1 MIGPLAHLTVV
12 VVDVETTGWLRDR
25 AELTEIGAVRLSA
38 GQLAG
43 EFCSLV
49 RPTRPIPADITTLTG
64 ITEAMLS
71 QAPPAS
77 VALRAFLAFAGDC
90 VLVAHNACFD
100 LEFLTAASDACGIAW
115 PRFPVLDTA
124 ALARLLLG
132 TGRVADCRLATLAT
146 YFAARTPP
154 CHRALADARATADVL
169 TGLLRLAAD
178 DKRAGEPAL
187 TRLAS

>member
-25 AELTEIGAVRLSA
+25 AEITEIGAVRLTA

-49 RPTRPIPADITTLTG
+49 RPARPIPADIITLTG
-64 ITEAMLS
+64 ITEAMVS
-71 QAPPAS
+71 QAPPALA
-77 VALRAFLAFAGDC
+77 ALRAFLAFAGDC
-90 VLVAHNACFD
+90 VLVAHNAPFD
-100 LEFLTAASDACGIAW
+100 LGFLTAASAACGIAW

-124 ALARLLLG
+124 TLARLLLG
-132 TGRVADCRLATLAT
+132 AGQVPDCRLATLAA
-146 YFAARTPP
+146 YFSARTAP

-169 TGLLRLAAD
+169 AGLLRLAAGD
-178 DKRAGEPAL
+178 HPAGQPVL